1 MNIAKMKRL
10 EQLYKKVSRPI
21 EQGFFPL
28 ILLLWPLIKSAQG
41 IDVTDS
47 TYSLGNY
54 LFADKLDSVW
64 VLSTYLS
71 NLFGALLV
79 RLPGG
84 ATLLGANIYTG
95 LIISATALMCYYA
108 LRKDFSAP
116 VMFIGEFLAINFCWI
131 PSSILYNYMTYLL
144 FNGAALMLYYAIKLR
159 KTALFYM
166 AGLVLGLN
174 SFVRIPNIAEV
185 GLIIVVWIAL
195 PIALRDSRNGER
207 KISASVIGATGNCIV
222 GYIIGMVIPVVLIDA
237 LYGVYSLNRLISG
250 LSDMSASN
258 GDYTLGAMIL
268 SVLRAYIRSGM
279 WVLVICAVIFA
290 GTLMMAVVKNYVVL
304 KWIGRVIYVA
314 ILMLMLRFFWGR
326 GMYSFRYYEDYT
338 AMYEWGM
345 LILILAWIC
354 VITVLFRRG
363 YNPLIKAFA
372 VIALVMLI
380 ITPIGSNNYTMQNIN
395 NMFLVIPFVLYIVG
409 GWLYRG
415 THRLRLE
422 GVMYGCNF
430 PWMSMLL
437 VTLAFAFIQSAGFH
451 MGFAFKDGMD
461 GTPRSAVIDRT
472 AATEALAG
480 MHTTEDNARTLTEVC
495 EYIHNNGT
503 AQTALYWGNCP
514 GLAYIL
520 RIPPLISTTW
530 PDLDSYPISD
540 MEAEMTNTHNDAIIV
555 WRNYTEYSGN
565 NSATKEELVKQYI
578 DENGLTPVFTNDEY
592 TVYSK

>member
-1 MNIAKMKRL
+1 MNIATMRRL
-10 EQLYKKVSRPI
+10 EQLYKKISLPI
-21 EQGFFPL
+21 EQLVFPI
-28 ILLLWPLIKSAQG
+28 ILLIWPLVKSAQG

-116 VMFIGEFLAINFCWI
+116 VMFIGEFLAISFCWI

-144 FNGAALMLYYAIKLR
+144 FNGAALLLYYAIKFR

-185 GLIIVVWIAL
+185 GLILVVWIAL
-195 PIALRDSRNGER
+195 PIALRDVRSGDR
-207 KISASVIGATGNCIV
+207 KRSASAIGATGNCIV

-268 SVLRAYIRSGM
+268 SVIKAYIRSGM
-279 WVLVICAVIFA
+279 WVFVILAVIFA
-290 GTLMMAVVKNYVVL
+290 GTLMMAVVKNNTIL
-304 KWIGRVIYVA
+304 KWIGRVIYAAV
-314 ILMLMLRFFWGR
+314 LMLMLRFFWGR

-338 AMYEWGM
+338 SMYEWGM

-354 VITVLFRRG
+354 VITVLIRRS
-363 YNPLIKAFA
+363 YNPLVKTFA

-430 PWMSMLL
+430 PWMSMVL
-437 VTLAFAFIQSAGFH
+437 VILAMVFIQSTGFH
-451 MGFAFKDGMD
+451 LNFSFKDGMD
-461 GTPRSAVIDRT
+461 GTPRSSVMVKSS
-472 AATEALAG
+472 ATESLAG
-480 MHTTEDNARTLTEVC
+480 MHTTEYNAQTLTELC
-495 EYIHNNGT
+495 EYIDSDQDIDNVI
-503 AQTALYWGNCP
+503 YWGNCP

-520 RIPPLISTTW
+520 RKAPALSTAW
-530 PDLDSYPISD
+530 PDLDSYPIADLEEELTQVNSD
-540 MEAEMTNTHNDAIIV
+540 TIII
-555 WRNYTEYSGN
+555 WKEYTEYSGN
-565 NSATKEELVKQYI
+565 NSAIKEELVKQYI
-578 DENGLTPVFTNDEY
+578 DENRFTPVFTNDEY